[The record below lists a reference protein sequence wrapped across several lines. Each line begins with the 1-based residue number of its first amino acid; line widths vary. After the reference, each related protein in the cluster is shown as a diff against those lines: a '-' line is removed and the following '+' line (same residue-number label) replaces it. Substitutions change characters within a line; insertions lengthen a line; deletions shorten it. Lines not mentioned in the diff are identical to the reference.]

1 MTKIYV
7 ITYDFYRPMD
17 CYLSLFR
24 ELTLFPK
31 WWHFLADTWLVATD
45 LDAKGIL
52 EKLRPHIDDESN
64 LLIVEAGEDF
74 AGWLPKKAWDWIRL
88 HRSRATSKA
97 PLGTSA

>member
-7 ITYDFYRPMD
+7 ISFDFYRPIE

-24 ELTLFPK
+24 ELTRFPE
-31 WWHFLADTWLVATD
+31 WWHFLEDTWLLSTD

-52 EKLRPHIDDESN
+52 QKLRPHIDEESN

-74 AGWLPKKAWDWIRL
+74 AGWLPKKAWAWIRE
-88 HRSRATSKA
+88 HRGQAASKDA
-97 PLGTSA
+97 LSAHG